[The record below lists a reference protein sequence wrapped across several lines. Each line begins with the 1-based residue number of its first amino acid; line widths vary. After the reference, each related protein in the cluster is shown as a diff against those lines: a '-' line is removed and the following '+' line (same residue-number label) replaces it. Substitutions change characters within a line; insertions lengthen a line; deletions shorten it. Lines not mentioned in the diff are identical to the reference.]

1 MRHIQLSAGMGGQG
15 PDAGWT
21 KRRDTM
27 MRFIVITGISG
38 AGKSLVANYLED
50 AGFFC
55 IDNLPPL
62 LIPKIAEICSQSY
75 RKMDKIGLVTDIRG
89 GELLND
95 LFPAL
100 DALTEEGHTYEILFM
115 EASDNVV
122 IKRYKESRRS
132 HPLSQEG
139 RLNKAIAEE
148 RKVLERIKDRANY
161 VIDTSNLT
169 PKQLKDAITGI
180 IGSSDEFGGM
190 IINIISFG
198 FKYGIPI
205 ECDLVFDVRFIPNP
219 YYIESM
225 RKHTGQHEDVRKYVL
240 GMAETIEFSEK
251 LNAMLDFLIP
261 NYIKEGKSQLVI
273 GIGCTGGRHR
283 SVVIA
288 DELLKSLKEKKY
300 KVVIEHRDIDKDG
313 RSDGR

>member
-1 MRHIQLSAGMGGQG
+1 
-15 PDAGWT
+15 
-21 KRRDTM
+21 

-50 AGFFC
+50 AGFYC

-75 RKMDKIGLVTDIRG
+75 RKMDKIALVIDIRG

-100 DALTEEGHTYEILFM
+100 DALKKDGYTYEILFM

-132 HPLSQEG
+132 HPLDHGGS
-139 RLNKAIAEE
+139 LKKAIAEE
-148 RKVLERIKDRANY
+148 RRVLEKIKDHANY

-169 PKQLKDAITGI
+169 PKQLKEAITGI
-180 IGSSDEFGGM
+180 IANSEEFGGL

-225 RKHTGQHEDVRKYVL
+225 KKHTGKHEDVRNYVL
-240 GMAETIEFSEK
+240 GMPETREFNDK
-251 LNAMLDFLIP
+251 LNALLDFLIP
-261 NYIKEGKSQLVI
+261 NYVKEGKSQLVI

-288 DELLKSLKEKKY
+288 DELMKTLTEKKHR
-300 KVVIEHRDIDKDG
+300 VVIEHRDIDKDG
-313 RSDGR
+313 RSGGR

>member
-1 MRHIQLSAGMGGQG
+1 
-15 PDAGWT
+15 
-21 KRRDTM
+21 

-38 AGKSLVANYLED
+38 AGKSLVAKYLED

-55 IDNLPPL
+55 IDNLPPM

-75 RKMDKIGLVTDIRG
+75 GKTDKVALVIDIRG
-89 GELLND
+89 GVLLND

-100 DALTEEGHTYEILFM
+100 KSLLEDGHSYEILFL
-115 EASDNVV
+115 EASDRVV
-122 IKRYKESRRS
+122 IKRYKETRRA
-132 HPLSQEG
+132 HPLAPEG
-139 RLNKAIAEE
+139 MLMRGINEE
-148 RKVLERIKDRANY
+148 RRVLQKIKDKANY
-161 VIDTSNLT
+161 VIETSNLT
-169 PKQLKDAITGI
+169 PRQLKEEITNIIGQESAFTGI
-180 IGSSDEFGGM
+180 

-225 RKHTGQHEDVRKYVL
+225 KRLSGRSETVRNYVL
-240 GMAETIEFSEK
+240 KMPETVEFLEK
-251 LNAMLDFLIP
+251 LKDMLDFLIP

-283 SVVIA
+283 SVAIA
-288 DELLKSLKEKKY
+288 DSLHASLQEKQHRS
-300 KVVIEHRDIDKDG
+300 VLEHRDIEKDG
-313 RSDGR
+313 RSSGK

>member
-1 MRHIQLSAGMGGQG
+1 
-15 PDAGWT
+15 
-21 KRRDTM
+21 
-27 MRFIVITGISG
+27 MRFVVITGISG
-38 AGKSLVANYLED
+38 AGKSHVAKFFED

-75 RKMDKIGLVTDIRG
+75 GKIDKIAFVIDIRG

-95 LFPAL
+95 FFPGLEAL
-100 DALTEEGHTYEILFM
+100 QQGGHTFEILFM
-115 EASDNVV
+115 EAADRVL

-132 HPLSQEG
+132 HPLAPEG
-139 RLNKAIAEE
+139 RLLQGINEE
-148 RKVLERIKDRANY
+148 RKVLQRIKEKANY

-169 PKQLKDAITGI
+169 PRQLKEEINNILGEDKTFKGL
-180 IGSSDEFGGM
+180 

-198 FKYGIPI
+198 FKYGVPI

-225 RKHTGQHEDVRKYVL
+225 KRLTGRNETVRNYVSK
-240 GMAETIEFSEK
+240 MPETEEFLVK
-251 LNAMLDFLIP
+251 LNDMLDFLVP
-261 NYIKEGKSQLVI
+261 NYVKEGKSQLVI

-288 DELLKSLKEKKY
+288 DFLYKSLQEKLHR
-300 KVVIEHRDIDKDG
+300 VVVEHRDIEKDG
-313 RSDGR
+313 RSSGK

>member
-1 MRHIQLSAGMGGQG
+1 
-15 PDAGWT
+15 
-21 KRRDTM
+21 

-75 RKMDKIGLVTDIRG
+75 RKMDKIAVVIDIRG

-100 DALTEEGHTYEILFM
+100 DFLSKDGHTYEILFM

-132 HPLSQEG
+132 HPLDREG
-139 RLNKAIAEE
+139 SLKKAIAEE
-148 RKVLERIKDRANY
+148 RKVLEKIKNRADY

-169 PKQLKDAITGI
+169 PKQLKEAITGI
-180 IGSSDEFGGM
+180 IVDSEEFGGL

-225 RKHTGQHEDVRKYVL
+225 KKHTGKHEDVRDYVL
-240 GMAETIEFSEK
+240 GMPETKIFNEK
-251 LNAMLDFLIP
+251 LYDLLDFLIP
-261 NYIKEGKSQLVI
+261 NYVKEGKSQLVI

-288 DELLKSLKEKKY
+288 DELVKNLEEKKHR
-300 KVVIEHRDIDKDG
+300 VVIEHRDIEKDG
-313 RSDGR
+313 RSGGR

>member
-1 MRHIQLSAGMGGQG
+1 
-15 PDAGWT
+15 
-21 KRRDTM
+21 

-50 AGFFC
+50 AGFYC

-75 RKMDKIGLVTDIRG
+75 RKMDKIALVIDIRG

-100 DALTEEGHTYEILFM
+100 DALKKDGHTYEILFM

-132 HPLSQEG
+132 HPLDHEG
-139 RLNKAIAEE
+139 SLKKAIAEE
-148 RKVLERIKDRANY
+148 RRVLEKIKDHANY

-169 PKQLKDAITGI
+169 PKQLKEAITGI
-180 IGSSDEFGGM
+180 IVNSEEFGGL

-225 RKHTGQHEDVRKYVL
+225 KKHTGKHEDVRNYVL
-240 GMAETIEFSEK
+240 GMPETKEFNEK
-251 LNAMLDFLIP
+251 LNALLDFLIP
-261 NYIKEGKSQLVI
+261 NYVKEGKSQLVI

-288 DELLKSLKEKKY
+288 DELMKTLTEKKHR
-300 KVVIEHRDIDKDG
+300 VVIEHRDIDKDG
-313 RSDGR
+313 RSGGR

>member
-1 MRHIQLSAGMGGQG
+1 
-15 PDAGWT
+15 
-21 KRRDTM
+21 

-38 AGKSLVANYLED
+38 AGKRLVANYLED

-75 RKMDKIGLVTDIRG
+75 RKMDKIALVIDIRG

-100 DALTEEGHTYEILFM
+100 DALTEEGNTYEILFM
-115 EASDNVV
+115 EASDSVV

-132 HPLSQEG
+132 HPLAQEG
-139 RLNKAIAEE
+139 RLNKAITEE
-148 RKVLERIKDRANY
+148 RKVLEKIKDRANY

-225 RKHTGQHEDVRKYVL
+225 RKHTGKHEDVRKYVL
-240 GMAETIEFSEK
+240 GKTETIEFSEK
-251 LNAMLDFLIP
+251 LNGMLDFLIP
-261 NYIKEGKSQLVI
+261 NYIREGKSQLVI

-300 KVVIEHRDIDKDG
+300 KAVIEHRDIDRDG